1 MKSHLQ
7 ETLKRLDSFQ
17 LNQIMYLISKRPI
30 FQVAQ
35 KVAKR
40 GVLIVRNT
48 IPKEEVREMM
58 ADLVYSNNGFPKDQN
73 QVRKSEAINMNSVLR
88 FDIKI
93 NIVALERRPTKQNKL
108 KFHENIFIPKK
119 AKLWFKRVK
128 TKNFVYTKYICT

>member
-93 NIVALERRPTKQNKL
+93 NIVALERRPTKRNKL

-119 AKLWFKRVK
+119 AKL
-128 TKNFVYTKYICT
+128 